1 MPTPPWEQTQ
11 CTGKHP
17 FADKGLALNVAKR
30 QRRNRDGAH
39 SAVYRCAFCGAKLRA
54 VGGRLELDQ
63 APIVTS
69 AEDARMRAAIVEVCR
84 G

>member
-1 MPTPPWEQTQ
+1 MKTQ
-11 CTGKHP
+11 PCP
-17 FADKGLALNVAKR
+17 CCA
-30 QRRNRDGAH
+30 AH
-39 SAVYRCAFCGAKLRA
+39 ILLLTQSPRRCAFCGAKLRA